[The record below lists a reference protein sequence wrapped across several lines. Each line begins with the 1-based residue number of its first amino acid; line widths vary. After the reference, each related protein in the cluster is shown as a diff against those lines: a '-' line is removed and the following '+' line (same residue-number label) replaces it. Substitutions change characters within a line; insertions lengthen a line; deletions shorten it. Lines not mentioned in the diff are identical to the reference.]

1 MEIGLVATAQISS
14 VYDDLLNYL
23 VEKATPQEILAYQI
37 AENVEERAVELLEK
51 SNAGTL
57 TSEEAAE
64 LEQMRYVDKL
74 VSVLKARAL
83 EALSKS

>member
-1 MEIGLVATAQISS
+1 MATAQISP

-23 VEKATPQEILAYQI
+23 VEKASPREILAYQI
-37 AENVEERAVELLEK
+37 AEDVEERAVELLEK
-51 SNAGTL
+51 SNDGTL
-57 TSEEAAE
+57 TPEEVVE

>member
-1 MEIGLVATAQISS
+1 MATAQISP

-37 AENVEERAVELLEK
+37 AEDVEERAVELLEK
-51 SNAGTL
+51 GSAGTL
-57 TSEEAAE
+57 TAEEVVE

-83 EALSKS
+83 EALSKP

>member
-1 MEIGLVATAQISS
+1 MATAQISP

-23 VEKATPQEILAYQI
+23 VEKATPREILAYQI
-37 AENVEERAVELLEK
+37 TDDVEERAVELLEK

-57 TSEEAAE
+57 TSEEAIE